1 MEKIVNLAPHRLIVK
16 HAWLILST
24 LMELAYLYV
33 LLDIIMLMVHVCLV
47 FFLVANAMVV
57 LLTNVQLVSK
67 DTISSTTGASKLVLM
82 GISDILLALRV
93 GLVQQHAEPVHLLR
107 LATPASQAIP
117 LTQLLS
123 SVRLYQYALP
133 HFQIANHA

>member
-1 MEKIVNLAPHRLIVK
+1 
-16 HAWLILST
+16 
-24 LMELAYLYV
+24 MELAYLYV

-67 DTISSTTGASKLVLM
+67 DTISSTTGVSKLVLM

-123 SVRLYQYALP
+123 SVRLYQYALL
-133 HFQIANHA
+133 HFRIANHA